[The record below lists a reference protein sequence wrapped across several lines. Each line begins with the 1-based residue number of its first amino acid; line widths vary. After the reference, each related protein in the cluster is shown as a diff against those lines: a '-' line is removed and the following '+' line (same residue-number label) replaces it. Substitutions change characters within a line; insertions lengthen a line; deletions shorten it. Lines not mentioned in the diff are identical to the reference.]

1 MYTYML
7 YKKDFKDIF
16 YHINYTPTPKEKE
29 VDCFTCVLSIS
40 L

>member
-1 MYTYML
+1 MYML
-7 YKKDFKDIF
+7 YKNDFKRYFD
-16 YHINYTPTPKEKE
+16 HINYTPTPKEKE